1 MRLTRIAIAGFA
13 AAAALTAAAPAMAST
28 GSHSAA
34 RQAGLVVQQVNPTNL
49 TKPVSKM
56 IPAILRRAAPYKIC
70 NNSGPGRCM
79 TAKGDGFQFQM
90 QLSGYSTF
98 SAVVGPDGS
107 LFETP
112 NSLCPHAKD
121 GANGW
126 AVIGDSVCT
135 STNKSDEW
143 VVGNRLQNASYGRYL
158 AVLFNNQDGAK
169 TTTQPGT
176 GAWYLGL
183 YLN

>member
-1 MRLTRIAIAGFA
+1 MRVFRRLATLVVGVAAMGAMVLPA
-13 AAAALTAAAPAMAST
+13 AANASSST
-28 GSHSAA
+28 PK
-34 RQAGLVVQQVNPTNL
+34 QMPFVIQQVNPT
-49 TKPVSKM
+49 TFISPVSTTVQVRPF
-56 IPAILRRAAPYKIC
+56 IAPYKIC

-79 TAKGDGFQFQM
+79 TAKGNGFQFQM

-112 NSLCPHAKD
+112 NSLCPQAKD
-121 GANGW
+121 AANGW
-126 AVIGDSVCT
+126 AVIGNSVCT

-143 VVGNRLQNASYGRYL
+143 VVGSRLQSAAYSGRYL

-169 TTTQPGT
+169 TTAQLGT

-183 YLN
+183 YLS